1 MQKPSFTMPSWML
14 DEIEDRREKGTS
26 RSEYVR
32 EAAKARFREEDA
44 GSWEPVEHTGVTSEQ
59 PAD

>member
-1 MQKPSFTMPSWML
+1 MPSWML